1 VAAIQAVSPVEAMSA
16 IQAMSAAEAMAP
28 VEAMSASRLHEMF
41 PSWCL
46 TRAGEAGWRGSW
58 TLSRR
63 TLCRRYE
70 QVTRKGQQE
79 QDMS

>member
-1 VAAIQAVSPVEAMSA
+1 MAAIQAVSPVEAMSA

-46 TRAGEAGWRGSW
+46 TRAG
-58 TLSRR
+58 
-63 TLCRRYE
+63 
-70 QVTRKGQQE
+70 
-79 QDMS
+79 

>member
-1 VAAIQAVSPVEAMSA
+1 MAAIQAVSPVEAVSA

-28 VEAMSASRLHEMF
+28 VEAMSASRLHDVPFLMSHSL
-41 PSWCL
+41 P
-46 TRAGEAGWRGSW
+46 GEAGWRGSW

-79 QDMS
+79 PDMS